1 MENNILKGK
10 RGVIFGAVNNN
21 SIAWKTA
28 EHAYNEGA
36 RFVLTNMPA
45 AMRMGNLSE
54 LAEKCHAKIIA
65 ADAGNV
71 EDLKNLFTK
80 APEILGGKIDFVLH
94 SVAMSY
100 NVRKNNPYD
109 NVDYDLFLKTLD
121 VSALSLHK
129 MIQTAENLD
138 ALNEGASVVALSFL
152 AAHRTSHGYND
163 MAEAKAMLESIAR
176 SLGYVLGKKK
186 KIRINTVSQSP
197 IYSKA
202 TSGLDFMEAVI
213 DFSDSISPLGNADAD
228 SCADI
233 CVMLFSDYTRYVTM
247 QNIFN
252 DGGFSSMAMNNDI
265 ADMMRCAKNKKP
277 DPASQQE

>member
-1 MENNILKGK
+1 MFTMGNNILKGK
-10 RGVIFGAVNNN
+10 RGVIFGAVNNM

-28 EHAYNEGA
+28 EHAYAEGA

-45 AMRMGNLSE
+45 AMRMGNISE
-54 LAEKCHAKIIA
+54 LADKCQAEVIP
-65 ADAGNV
+65 ADASNV
-71 EDLKNLFTK
+71 NDLKNLFTK
-80 APEILGGKIDFVLH
+80 AHGILGGKIDFILH

-100 NVRKNNPYD
+100 NVRKDKLYD
-109 NVDYDLFLKTLD
+109 DLDYDFFLKTID

-129 MIQTAENLD
+129 MIQTASKLD
-138 ALNEGASVVALSFL
+138 VLNDGASVVALSFL

-176 SLGYVLGKKK
+176 SFGYVLGKKK

-197 IYSKA
+197 LLSKA
-202 TSGLDFMEAVI
+202 TNGLDFMEAVI
-213 DFSDSISPLGNADAD
+213 DFSESISPLGNADAD

-233 CVMLFSDYTRYVTM
+233 CVMLFSDYTRFVTM

-252 DGGFSSMAMNNDI
+252 DGGFSSMAMNSDI
-265 ADMMRCAKNKKP
+265 ADMMRCAKNKKT
-277 DPASQQE
+277 SLQ